1 MSRSSANRRPSF
13 RTIPASAVFAVQ
25 QANAVTGEVPYW
37 DAQSRRLW
45 WTDIQGH
52 RLLGFDPDSGAE
64 TIHNLPSMAGLI
76 AGRRSGGLVVGL
88 EDGLYAFD
96 RDSGLGEC
104 LLPVEPDQPLTR
116 INDGKPDPQG
126 RLWFGTM
133 DKTGQFLP
141 IGALYRLG
149 LDGSLQRIAD
159 ARIPNGID
167 FSPDGRRF
175 YVAET
180 HERRVTVHDYVAPSG
195 EIGPGRVF
203 LQTGEGEAPD
213 GCCIDAEGAL
223 WIAIIGGGR
232 IERRLPDGT
241 LDVVIELPTAR
252 PTMPILGGTDG
263 RTMFITTHRRLL
275 SAEALKRDRL
285 AGDLLAVRVDVPAK
299 PVNLAMI

>member
-1 MSRSSANRRPSF
+1 MPAPTSGHLPAF
-13 RTIPASAVFAVQ
+13 RTISASAVLVVQ

-37 DAQSRRLW
+37 DAQSGLLW

-52 RLLGFDPDSGAE
+52 RLLSFDPATGAE
-64 TIHNLPSMAGLI
+64 TIHNLPSMAGLVV
-76 AGRRSGGLVVGL
+76 GRHSGGLVLGL

-96 RDSGLGEC
+96 PEHGLGSC
-104 LLPVEPDQPLTR
+104 LLPIEPDQPLTR
-116 INDGKPDPQG
+116 INDGNPDPLG

-141 IGALYRLG
+141 IGSVYRLD
-149 LDGSLQRIAD
+149 LDGSLYRVGD

-180 HERRVTVHDYVAPSG
+180 HERRVDVHDHDISTG
-195 EIGPGRVF
+195 SIGPARVF
-203 LQTGEGEAPD
+203 FQTAEGEAPD
-213 GCCIDAEGAL
+213 GCCVDAEGAL
-223 WIAIIGGGR
+223 WIAIIGGSR

-241 LDVVIELPTAR
+241 LDTVIELPTAR
-252 PTMPILGGTDG
+252 PTMPILGGRDG
-263 RTMFITTHRRLL
+263 RTMFITSQRRLL
-275 SAEALKRDRL
+275 GFEALKRDKL

-299 PVNLAMI
+299 PVNLAKI